1 MGDNTTKMNKAN
13 ANEAP
18 EGAKRRS
25 SRPPKIIGKSAAD
38 SFVIPGNVGGGP
50 ESVWP
55 HPSMNIK
62 KMEKGLSLVVARCKK
77 GREILS
83 NDDVRLL
90 CGIGSRIIHT
100 YENSPEYS
108 MSFGVGTPNPIAE
121 SREFAEIYD
130 AAVRYVKEVLRNRGE
145 RTYAQLRKL
154 SNKCVVFSFMQDFA
168 RHSDAQIFDS
178 IPEAA
183 EGPNGE
189 ERQSKTSIHPVP
201 FNFPAPVLK
210 TSYVVAV
217 DGEFRR
223 LSKEEVEK
231 VLTKSEAERDGRV
244 FEASVFGE
252 RFVELPAIERKMM
265 NEMADWNPDRV
276 RNAMF
281 YAFSELADAG
291 MKPETWPEFLEESLR
306 AEKKLLGKLLVNRE
320 TNSTT
325 ILELGG
331 GDGRTITQPYF
342 VKGKRMITMFT
353 NANAVIS
360 IDYSK
365 KMLGTSKERI
375 ANLGMRWQDIMRE
388 RGVEMTME
396 DMEDGAWEIS
406 KCAVQKTRLIHGDLA
421 TLGSLG
427 IGRNSV
433 DLAIS
438 SFNTLGNMGEEDQFE
453 MLRQTREVMR
463 PYTRESTDEPPVLCV
478 TVYKEGSETR
488 ASQREFY
495 MKMGLTD
502 THESGR
508 FTISTAPDKG
518 TLMSQRFKPKELGDI
533 IANAGL
539 EVVSIFQISPIMIAA
554 IAVRWDGETELT
566 QEDKKEI
573 MQKLGILDFAGVKQE

>member
-1 MGDNTTKMNKAN
+1 
-13 ANEAP
+13 
-18 EGAKRRS
+18 
-25 SRPPKIIGKSAAD
+25 
-38 SFVIPGNVGGGP
+38 
-50 ESVWP
+50 
-55 HPSMNIK
+55 
-62 KMEKGLSLVVARCKK
+62 
-77 GREILS
+77 
-83 NDDVRLL
+83 
-90 CGIGSRIIHT
+90 
-100 YENSPEYS
+100 
-108 MSFGVGTPNPIAE
+108 MSFGVGVSNPIAE

-130 AAVRYVKEVLRNRGE
+130 SAVRYVKEVLRNRGE
-145 RTYAQLRKL
+145 RTYSQLRKI
-154 SNKCVVFSFMQDFA
+154 SNRCVVFKFMQDFT

-183 EGPNGE
+183 EGEGRE
-189 ERQSKTSIHPVP
+189 SKTSIHPVP

-210 TSYVVAV
+210 TSFMVAV

-223 LSKEEVEK
+223 LSKDEIEK
-231 VLTKSEAERDGRV
+231 ILTTSEAVTRDGRV

-252 RFVELPAIERKMM
+252 RFVELPAIESKLI
-265 NEMADWNPDRV
+265 NEIADGNPDRV

-291 MKPETWPEFLEESLR
+291 MKPETWPEFLKESLR

-342 VKGKRMITMFT
+342 VRGKRMITMFT

-388 RGVEMTME
+388 RGVEMTRE
-396 DMEDGAWEIS
+396 EMEDGAWEIS
-406 KCAVQKTRLIHGDLA
+406 KCAVQKTRLIHGDLS

-427 IGRNSV
+427 IGRRSV

-438 SFNTLGNMGEEDQFE
+438 SFNTLGNMCEDDQFE

-463 PYTRESTDEPPVLCV
+463 PYTRDSKNEPPVLCV
-478 TVYKEGSETR
+478 TVYKEGSKTR

-502 THESGR
+502 TREQGR
-508 FTISTAPDKG
+508 FTLSTAPDEG
-518 TLMSQRFKPKELGDI
+518 TLMSQRFKHKELGDV

-566 QEDKKEI
+566 LEDKKEI
-573 MQKLGILDFAGVKQE
+573 MQKLGILEFPGVKR